1 MTSQSA
7 LLPKGNGRC
16 DEWPHALNELEIMSP
31 QTVFRC
37 CRCGPLSWRSSTR
50 LHETSRDGVDIN
62 LLQYPTRCSLRT
74 RPSKSC
80 EQIRCQFSL
89 MRHGFFLIDC
99 DATEDA
105 MHKRTRS
112 RTSER
117 GKTKNGITDLLCW
130 LEVADVEVEEQI
142 YTFI

>member
-1 MTSQSA
+1 
-7 LLPKGNGRC
+7 
-16 DEWPHALNELEIMSP
+16 
-31 QTVFRC
+31 
-37 CRCGPLSWRSSTR
+37 
-50 LHETSRDGVDIN
+50 
-62 LLQYPTRCSLRT
+62 
-74 RPSKSC
+74 
-80 EQIRCQFSL
+80 